1 MKLATSC
8 GLDGVC
14 KTEFSKSEAFQ
25 TQADKM
31 YLKTQRQLSRIVKI
45 NYTVCVEEDEI
56 NQSNE
61 SGTKLVECILTSV
74 VNECKSA
81 VRLQHFY
88 RHAHIQ
94 TTRSAFHPPDTQTVN
109 IQHRLC
115 VCTTTHTHGGKQK
128 QHAKTKALTHTY
140 FEVCVTC
147 FYIFSIS
154 RSL

>member
-45 NYTVCVEEDEI
+45 NDTVCVEKDEI

-61 SGTKLVECILTSV
+61 SGTKLVQCILTSV

-94 TTRSAFHPPDTQTVN
+94 TTRSAFHPPTHKQSTYSIVCVFVPLLTHMEVN
-109 IQHRLC
+109 
-115 VCTTTHTHGGKQK
+115 KSSMQK
-128 QHAKTKALTHTY
+128 QRH
-140 FEVCVTC
+140 
-147 FYIFSIS
+147 
-154 RSL
+154 